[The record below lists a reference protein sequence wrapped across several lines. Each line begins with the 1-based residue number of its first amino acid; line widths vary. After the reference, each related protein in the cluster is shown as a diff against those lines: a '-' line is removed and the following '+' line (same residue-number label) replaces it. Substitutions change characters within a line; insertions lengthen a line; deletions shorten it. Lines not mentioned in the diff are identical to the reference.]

1 MGKKASVMK
10 NFINEFKAFIN
21 RGNVLDMGV
30 GIIIGSAFT
39 KIVNTLVTNI
49 LMPPLGVIIGGV
61 DFSDLKIVIKKATQ
75 SSDAVTVDYGLFV
88 NSLIDFIII
97 ALSVFLLIKIIAK
110 LQSKEGQSP
119 KNKECPYCTLIISS
133 KAKKCPHCTGDLN

>member
-1 MGKKASVMK
+1 MGKKACVMK

-49 LMPPLGVIIGGV
+49 LMPPIGVIIGGV

-88 NSLIDFIII
+88 NSLIDFLII

-110 LQSKEGQSP
+110 LQSKEGKSS

>member
-1 MGKKASVMK
+1 MKK
-10 NFINEFKAFIN
+10 FINDFKSFIN

-61 DFSDLKIVIKKATQ
+61 DFSQLKIVIKKATK
-75 SSDAVTVDYGLFV
+75 SSDAVTLDYGLFI
-88 NSLIDFIII
+88 NSLIDFLII
-97 ALSVFLLIKIIAK
+97 ALSVFLLIKIISK
-110 LQSKEGQSP
+110 LQHKEEDST
-119 KNKECPYCTLIISS
+119 KNKECPYCTLIISR
-133 KAKKCPHCTGDLN
+133 KATKCPHCTGDLS